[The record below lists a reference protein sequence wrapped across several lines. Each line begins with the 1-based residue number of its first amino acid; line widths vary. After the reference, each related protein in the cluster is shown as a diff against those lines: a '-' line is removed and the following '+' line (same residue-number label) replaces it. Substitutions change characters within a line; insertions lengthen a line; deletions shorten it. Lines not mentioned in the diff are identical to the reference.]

1 MRRNLE
7 ALYST
12 LGRGGS
18 ALPPSGAAASSAQP
32 TPTGAAGMAEHAW
45 SAHGGGDL
53 AAVGACTLGRY
64 ATPTTAVAPRPPLS
78 MRPLMPATA
87 IVDGSVIELTGE
99 LHEARGALE
108 AERTLTERLNQQLA
122 ELTAKVA
129 RMAAERAAEKGEL

>member
-64 ATPTTAVAPRPPLS
+64 ATPTTAVAQSPP
-78 MRPLMPATA
+78 P
-87 IVDGSVIELTGE
+87 
-99 LHEARGALE
+99 
-108 AERTLTERLNQQLA
+108 QLA
-122 ELTAKVA
+122 SSTTDIAREVA
-129 RMAAERAAEKGEL
+129 RQVAAALGGVDRAKHFEALAA